1 MSYNLTEKQ
10 KDLLRWVVQQVRDE
24 NLPEEFYVVWI
35 TDGGQIHDFSGEH
48 PQITKGTLDAL
59 ASAELLLCASNY
71 KTTTSVSGSSSH
83 PRTTHREVEMNR
95 RCTVTGRA
103 FDAVDSDFELPAQEG
118 ARVTIGAIVH
128 SMSGGTVQAVGIA
141 QDAEISQVV
150 NDPTLLRSQV
160 EALCQN
166 LVNEV
171 GSSLNVDDLVDYAQ
185 AVRDLKEQIL
195 AANPQPPL
203 IRRLVRTVGL
213 LGDIEGTISLM
224 TRVWTLLHPLLL
236 IAAAR
241 LG

>member
-1 MSYNLTEKQ
+1 MGYNLTEKQ

-35 TDGGQIHDFSGEH
+35 TDGGEIHAFRGEH

-59 ASAELLLCASNY
+59 ASAELLLCVSNF
-71 KTTTSVSGSSSH
+71 KTTTSVSGSRSH
-83 PRTTHREVEMNR
+83 PSTTHREVEMNR

-118 ARVTIGAIVH
+118 ARVSIGAIIH
-128 SMSGGTVQAVGIA
+128 SMSGGSVQAVGIA

-150 NDPTLLRSQV
+150 GDPALLRSQV
-160 EALCQN
+160 EILAEN
-166 LVNEV
+166 LLNEV
-171 GSSLNVDDLVDYAQ
+171 RLSLKVDDLADYAQ
-185 AVRDLKEQIL
+185 AVRDLKEQVL
-195 AANPQPPL
+195 AEEPQPPL

-213 LGDIEGTISLM
+213 LGDIEGTIGLM
-224 TRVWTLLHPLLL
+224 TRVWALLHPLLL
-236 IAAAR
+236 IVAAR